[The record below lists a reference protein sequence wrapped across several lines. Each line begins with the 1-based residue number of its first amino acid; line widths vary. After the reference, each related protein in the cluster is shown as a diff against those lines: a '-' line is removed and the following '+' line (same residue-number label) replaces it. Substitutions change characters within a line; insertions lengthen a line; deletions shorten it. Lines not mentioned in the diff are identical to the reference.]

1 MKKRW
6 ILALG
11 LCLVMALFAFGCG
24 AGDHAA
30 DPKEEVL
37 QQDPAADQES
47 EPPAVPETPVDQPEA
62 QIPSSYTEKVIL
74 YYANDEYIETGRS
87 DLPRL
92 LPFETEIEYTS
103 EEGPLMAMLEAL
115 KEVPAGAEG
124 LSTVISKDITF
135 LDARM
140 GWENDEIV
148 YTENGE
154 PDGSQMVVFVDV
166 AAEGLGGG
174 SLTEELFIDQIVET
188 IFAEQGNNGGFIAGQ
203 YGTPYGVQFLVNGE
217 KVESLMGHFGAME
230 PFESTLN

>member
-47 EPPAVPETPVDQPEA
+47 EPPAVPETPVDRPEV

-115 KEVPAGAEG
+115 KEVPAGTEG

-135 LDARM
+135 LDARI
-140 GWENDEIV
+140 GWENDEV
-148 YTENGE
+148 VFEENGE
-154 PDGSQMVVFVDV
+154 PDISYKILYVDIS
-166 AAEGLGGG
+166 AEGLGGG
-174 SLTEELFIDQIVET
+174 SLTEELFIEQIVET
-188 IFAEQGNNGGFIAGQ
+188 LLAKGAGNGGFISDQ
-203 YGTPYGVQFLVNGE
+203 YGPPEKVQFLV
-217 KVESLMGHFGAME
+217 
-230 PFESTLN
+230 